1 MTENTEHLNLT
12 DSITNTEPTYTLP
25 SRNDAPTTVEDID
38 TDLGLPDVD
47 LNEGE
52 SGEATEGQYVDV
64 THVMSDLWVG
74 SMEHELVD
82 EEFDAVL
89 TLAKDAGHIPDTIRH
104 RHVPLG
110 THVLD
115 TAKLDKAVNWAFT
128 QWKQDRTVLVRCD
141 YEIDRA
147 AFVVALVCVEM
158 GGSGYDAMAA
168 LAAVGIHIKDFR
180 YRKHIFDAG
189 EKNGVEGESYA
200 V

>member
-1 MTENTEHLNLT
+1 MTENADNIINTVT
-12 DSITNTEPTYTLP
+12 DTEPTYTLP
-25 SRNDAPTTVEDID
+25 SRNDTPTTVEDLQID

-52 SGEATEGQYVDV
+52 SGEATQGQYVDV

-82 EEFDAVL
+82 AEFDAVL

-147 AFVVALVCVEM
+147 ALVVALVCVEM
-158 GGSGYDAMAA
+158 GGNGYDAIAA
-168 LAAVGIHIKDFR
+168 LGSADIAIKDFR
-180 YRKHIFDAG
+180 YRKHVYDAG
-189 EKNGVEGESYA
+189 EKNRVEGEPY
-200 V
+200 VM